1 LSAPSSAEEVVER
14 TLGKLRA
21 AGAAA
26 ADCML
31 VESES
36 LDVRVRGE
44 EIDHVTQSREK
55 SLGVRAFVQGESGLQ
70 QAMSSSADLGDEAV
84 ARLVEHTLA
93 LARAT
98 AGDPL
103 GGLPEAPPADALVD
117 LGLFD
122 PADQPA
128 KAEDRIES
136 ARRMERAAR
145 AVDPRI
151 SNSEGSSA
159 QSDFS
164 TIVYGDTRGF
174 LGSYA
179 QGSHSLMSMP
189 LAVEDDAKQRDY
201 AFAVSRTL
209 AGLREPD
216 EIGREAGER
225 ALRRLGAR
233 PVETCEVPVLFE
245 PRVAASLVRQIM
257 QCASGYSIYRRAS
270 YLVDQLGEVVAAPG
284 VNVIDDGTL
293 PGGLG
298 SKPFDGEGLPTRRN
312 VLVEDGRLVQY
323 LLDSYSAR
331 KLGAESTG
339 SATRGPG
346 SSPSVGPTNLWLEPG
361 TLSPE
366 QILASTDRGF
376 LVTEL
381 FGHGFNPVTGD
392 SSRGAVGFW
401 IEGGEIAH
409 PVEGVTVAG
418 NLGDML
424 RGIDAIGSDLLW
436 LGRVAAPSL
445 RISRMTVAGS

>member
-1 LSAPSSAEEVVER
+1 MSSASEAVVEV
-14 TLGKLRA
+14 TLQKLRA
-21 AGAAA
+21 AGAVAG
-26 ADCML
+26 DCML
-31 VESES
+31 IEGDS

-55 SLGVRAFVQGESGLQ
+55 SLGVRAFVQGDAGLQ
-70 QAMSSSADLGDEAV
+70 QAMSSSADLGDEAID
-84 ARLVEHTLA
+84 RLIEHTLA
-93 LARAT
+93 LARLT
-98 AGDPL
+98 AGDPCA
-103 GGLPEAPPADALVD
+103 GLPDEPPEQTRVD
-117 LGLFD
+117 LALFD

-128 KAEDRIES
+128 KAEDHIES
-136 ARRMERAAR
+136 ARRLERAAR

-151 SNSEGSSA
+151 SNSEGSEA
-159 QSDFS
+159 QSNFS
-164 TIVYGDTRGF
+164 TVVYGDTRGF

-179 QGSHSLMSMP
+179 SASHSLSSMP
-189 LAVEDDAKQRDY
+189 LAVEGDAKQRDY

-209 AGLREPD
+209 AGLPEPE

-225 ALRRLGAR
+225 ALRRIGAR
-233 PVETCEVPVLFE
+233 SVETCEVPVLFE
-245 PRVAASLVRQIM
+245 PRVAASLVRQLF
-257 QCASGYSIYRRAS
+257 QCASGYAIYRGAS
-270 YLVDQLGEVVAAPG
+270 YLADQIGEVVAAPG
-284 VNVIDDGTL
+284 VTVIDDGTL

-312 VLVEDGRLVQY
+312 VVVEDGRLAQY
-323 LLDSYSAR
+323 LFDSYSAR
-331 KLGAESTG
+331 KLDAASTR

-346 SSPSVGPTNLWLEPG
+346 SSPSVGATNLWLEPG
-361 TLSPE
+361 TLAPE
-366 QILASTDRGF
+366 DMLASTDRGL

-381 FGHGFNPVTGD
+381 IGFGFNAVTGD
-392 SSRGAVGFW
+392 YSRGAAGFW

-409 PVEGVTVAG
+409 AVEEVTIAG

>member
-1 LSAPSSAEEVVER
+1 MSRSAEAVVEA
-14 TLGKLRA
+14 TLDRLRA
-21 AGAAA
+21 AGASA

-31 VESES
+31 VEGDA
-36 LDVRVRGE
+36 LDVRVRAE

-55 SLGVRAFVQGESGLQ
+55 SLGVRVFVEGERGLQ
-70 QAMSSSADLGDEAV
+70 QAMSSSADLGEDAIG
-84 ARLVEHTLA
+84 RLVEHTLA

-103 GGLPEAPPADALVD
+103 AGLPQDAPASNLPD
-117 LGLFD
+117 LGLHD
-122 PADQPA
+122 PADRPA

-151 SNSEGSSA
+151 SNSEGSEA
-159 QSDFS
+159 QSS
-164 TIVYGDTRGF
+164 HTTLVYGDTRGF
-174 LGSYA
+174 LGSYTQA
-179 QGSHSLMSMP
+179 SHSLSSMP
-189 LAVEDDAKQRDY
+189 LAIDGEQKQRDY
-201 AFAVSRTL
+201 AYATSRTQ
-209 AGLREPD
+209 AGLPEPE

-233 PVETCEVPVLFE
+233 PVETCEVPVVFE
-245 PRVAASLVRQIM
+245 PRIAASLLRQLL
-257 QCASGYSIYRRAS
+257 QCASGYAIYRGAS
-270 YLVDQLGEVVAAPG
+270 YLVDQVGEVVAAPG
-284 VNVIDDGTL
+284 VTVIDDGTL

-312 VLVEDGRLVQY
+312 VLVEDGRLVRY
-323 LLDSYSAR
+323 LFDSYSAR

-346 SSPSVGPTNLWLEPG
+346 SSPSVGATNLWLEPG
-361 TLSPE
+361 SMTPAE
-366 QILASTDRGF
+366 ILASTDRGF
-376 LVTEL
+376 LVSEL
-381 FGHGFNPVTGD
+381 IGMGFNPVTGD
-392 SSRGAVGFW
+392 YSRGAAGFW
-401 IEGGEIAH
+401 IEGGAIAH
-409 PVEGVTVAG
+409 PVEGVTIAG

-445 RISRMTVAGS
+445 RVSRMTVAGT